1 MCGGGIDI
9 DNSMKRVIIM
19 QKIVVLCFLTFLS
32 RTMHGMLPSYVIQCQ
47 DPKRLSLLKA
57 VDQGDTSAVNSL
69 IAEGVDPKLLFE
81 VKSELQEMSYQLTLL
96 QVAASS
102 CNSPEVVSKLIQEGV
117 EVDYAFVSADG
128 RFRYPSVLVLV
139 SAHPREHPFAH
150 NVIPILRSLLGKQAK
165 PNTGDANVALAC
177 RALIGDVE
185 SVQLLLGVGAQPN
198 QLVRHRM
205 ADTGRI
211 EKHFLLTTLVRELEY
226 VKKHSAQQV
235 TRVIRDQQDPVHY
248 SSVTTPAHAPLES
261 FKAVL
266 IALLNAHANPC
277 IKRFETK
284 HQVFEERSALKTA
297 KDPELKAL
305 LQKYAAE

>member
-1 MCGGGIDI
+1 M
-9 DNSMKRVIIM
+9 
-19 QKIVVLCFLTFLS
+19 
-32 RTMHGMLPSYVIQCQ
+32 
-47 DPKRLSLLKA
+47 
-57 VDQGDTSAVNSL
+57 
-69 IAEGVDPKLLFE
+69 
-81 VKSELQEMSYQLTLL
+81 
-96 QVAASS
+96 
-102 CNSPEVVSKLIQEGV
+102 
-117 EVDYAFVSADG
+117 
-128 RFRYPSVLVLV
+128 LV

-150 NVIPILRSLLGKQAK
+150 NVIPILRSLLGEQAK

-284 HQVFEERSALKTA
+284 HEVFEERSALKTA

-305 LQKYAAE
+305 LKNMLLNKRINYELFIIKIFMIKACHKNSAWLNMVAIRLLCFFLFLLLRVFSYMFSLRLCE